1 MRIDRNGTWYYL
13 GSPIG
18 RLALVK
24 LFSTVLRR
32 DAEGVHWLT
41 TPVENGRIEV
51 EDAPFIA
58 IELIAEGKGRNQI
71 IRFRTNVDDVVT
83 LDEAHTLRVAHDA
96 ESGRCIIIWS
106 KSAKNPTTPK
116 ALLACGAADTSFP
129 WARSHERRRS
139 RHDTRAGSRV
149 FAHAPC

>member
-1 MRIDRNGTWYYL
+1 MRIDRNGTWYYR

-32 DAEGVHWLT
+32 DAEGLHWLT

-51 EDAPFIA
+51 EDAAFIA
-58 IELIAEGKGRNQI
+58 VELIAEGKGRNQI

-83 LDEAHTLRVAHDA
+83 LDDAHTLRVAHDT
-96 ESGRCIIIWS
+96 ESGEPRPYIHVRKGLEARLARAVYYHLVEIGEESDDNAGTFGVWS
-106 KSAKNPTTPK
+106 S
-116 ALLACGAADTSFP
+116 GRFFP
-129 WARSHERRRS
+129 L
-139 RHDTRAGSRV
+139 GSLT
-149 FAHAPC
+149 